1 MTEPLRIGVLGA
13 ARIATNAL
21 IKPTQLTGDR
31 LVAVAAR
38 SRARAE
44 GFARENGVERV
55 LDDYPAVIADDEV
68 EVVYNP
74 LPNGMHGPWNT
85 VAIKAGKHVLSEKP
99 FASNATEAR
108 EVAEVARA
116 SDVTVVEGFHYL
128 HHPLM
133 RRVHELLDSGELG
146 DLLAVEAHMSMEA
159 PSPDDLRWSFD
170 LAGGALMD
178 LGCYALHVHRTLAPW
193 TGGEPTV
200 VAASGAERGHGVDE
214 WIDAELEFPNG
225 VSGSVHCSMNE
236 TRRFSLHL
244 TGSRGEVTAPNFVA
258 PHRDDRLIIS
268 TSTGM
273 RTEHLGARSSYTYQL
288 DALRAHLREGTPF
301 PLDLDDAIAN
311 ADLIDAVY
319 TAAGFPL
326 RPTLDAP
333 CA

>member
-21 IKPTQLTGDR
+21 IKPSRLTGDR

-38 SRARAE
+38 SRTRAE
-44 GFARENGVERV
+44 DFARENNVERA
-55 LDDYPAVIADDEV
+55 LDDYAAVIADDEV

-85 VAIKAGKHVLSEKP
+85 LAVKAGKHVLSEKP

-108 EVAEVARA
+108 AVADIARA
-116 SDVTVVEGFHYL
+116 SGVTVVEGFHYL

-133 RRVHELLDSGELG
+133 RRIHQLLDSGELG
-146 DLLAVEAHMSMEA
+146 ELRAVEAHMSMEA
-159 PSPDDLRWSFD
+159 PAPGDLRWSFE

-178 LGCYALHVHRTLAPW
+178 LGCYALHAHRTLAPW

-200 VAASGAERGHGVDE
+200 VSALGGERSPGVDE
-214 WIDAELEFPNG
+214 WIDAELTFPNG

-236 TRRFSLHL
+236 ARQFSLHL
-244 TGSRGEVTAPNFVA
+244 AGSKGEVTAPNFVA

-268 TSTGM
+268 TPAGE

-288 DALRAHLREGTPF
+288 DALRAHLRDGTPF

-326 RPTLDAP
+326 RPTYP
-333 CA
+333 S